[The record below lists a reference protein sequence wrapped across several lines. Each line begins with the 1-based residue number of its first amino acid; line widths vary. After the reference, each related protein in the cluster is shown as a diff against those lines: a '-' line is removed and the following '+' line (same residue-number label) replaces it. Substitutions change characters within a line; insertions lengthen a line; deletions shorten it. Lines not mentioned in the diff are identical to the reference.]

1 MPDIVVY
8 RFLPA
13 VNRERLSP
21 DRLPAFFR
29 RMEKTRFYSVRPAG
43 MAAAFD
49 SDPVFT
55 LENVIFLSCAETQSV
70 YDESGAT
77 AAERLKNSI
86 GELQPFVSDAF
97 RARLGREMD
106 AVNGQSI

>member
-1 MPDIVVY
+1 
-8 RFLPA
+8 
-13 VNRERLSP
+13 
-21 DRLPAFFR
+21 
-29 RMEKTRFYSVRPAG
+29 

-49 SDPVFT
+49 RDPVFT

-70 YDESGAT
+70 YDETGAT
-77 AAERLKNSI
+77 AAEGLKNSI

-106 AVNGQSI
+106 AVKGLLHSPRKGDTSPLR